1 MLKEVPYTIEEA
13 EKAGGMGSYTLTSTR
28 PLLPKDTEM
37 TTSEQTVIE
46 TDEENMNK

>member
-13 EKAGGMGSYTLTSTR
+13 EKAAGMGSYTLTSTR

-37 TTSEQTVIE
+37 N
-46 TDEENMNK
+46 TDQESLKTEEKMNG